1 MMRSW
6 SGQWEIVAEKNILG
20 ERLKDDALRSRLSGP
35 HMGQGAMLALG
46 TVQPDTYKTFTFTFL
61 LPHPP
66 DKMCYLSISFRYHKL
81 ICHVQRQYK
90 VHLVLFIW
98 NTPLDNSNP
107 LNTMKP

>member
-6 SGQWEIVAEKNILG
+6 SGQWETVAEKKIVDILG
-20 ERLKDDALRSRLSGP
+20 ERLRDDVSRSRLTGP

-66 DKMCYLSISFRYHKL
+66 DKMCYIPIYIITCSTSGQSSSCTF
-81 ICHVQRQYK
+81 
-90 VHLVLFIW
+90 HLP
-98 NTPLDNSNP
+98 TPLDNSNP
-107 LNTMKP
+107 LNAMKS